1 MATWKKIVVSGSN
14 VSQLN
19 NDAGY
24 LTTGTLTVPNSFS
37 TASIGG
43 TALIANTTTSSLN
56 FASSSGQGLT
66 ITGDAGTD
74 TLTFGLAAVP
84 NTSLANSAITIAGTS
99 TSLGGSITA
108 ATILSGTG
116 VFSGSAQ
123 ITGLTNANLS
133 GTAGITNANLANSSI
148 TVGST
153 NIALGATST
162 TLAGLTSVTSTGFT
176 GSLFGTSSWANNA
189 TNSTTATN
197 ANNVAVTDTTTGT
210 GPYYVMFADGTTG
223 NRAVRVD
230 SVALTFNAT
239 TNTLTVT
246 SSFATTAS
254 FASTAPYSGLTGV
267 PAGIVS
273 GSSQVAALLPAGT
286 VSGSSQISFGG
297 ITGVPAGLV
306 SGSSQITY
314 SGISGIP
321 TGIVS
326 ASVLSSPA
334 QGEARLTINGVA
346 QSIIDLGLQTTDNP
360 SFAGVTA
367 GNVTVGVST
376 DNTIT
381 TTTGDLIINSAGGT
395 VTVPGNLTVSSNLTV
410 IGTASFQQTT
420 NLEVADRFVLLASG
434 SNTTGDGGLVVQQ
447 ATQNVGELFGWDSG
461 VSRWAVT
468 GSFTANQGAFT
479 PDAFMAAVT
488 TLSSAN
494 PNTSGPAAR
503 YNANGNIYVSSGDE
517 SIWIYS

>member
-1 MATWKKIVVSGSN
+1 MANWKKVVVSGSN

-24 LTTGTLTVPNSFS
+24 LTTGTLSIPNSFS

-84 NTSLANSAITIAGTS
+84 NASLANSAITIAGTS

-133 GTAGITNANLANSSI
+133 GTAGITNANLANSSV

-189 TNSTTATN
+189 TNATN
-197 ANNVAVTDTTTGT
+197 ATNIAITNTTTGT
-210 GPYYVMFADGTTG
+210 GPYYPVFVDATTGNKAALVDGTTF
-223 NRAVRVD
+223 
-230 SVALTFNAT
+230 TYNAT

-246 SSFATTAS
+246 SSYAIQALSAS

-273 GSSQVAALLPAGT
+273 GSSQ
-286 VSGSSQISFGG
+286 
-297 ITGVPAGLV
+297 
-306 SGSSQITY
+306 ITY

-321 TGIVS
+321 AGIVS
-326 ASVLSSPA
+326 ASVLSSPG
-334 QGEARLTINGVA
+334 QGQALLTTNGVA
-346 QSIIDLGLQTTDNP
+346 GSTIDLGLETGDNP
-360 SFAGVTA
+360 TFAGATLGA
-367 GNVTVGVST
+367 ITVGVTT

-381 TTTGDLIINSAGGT
+381 TTTGDLTINSAGGT
-395 VTVPGNLTVSSNLTV
+395 ITIDDNLIISNNLTV

-434 SNTTGDGGLVVQQ
+434 SNTTGDGGIVIQQ
-447 ATQNVGELFGWDSG
+447 GTQNIGELFGWDSG
-461 VSRWAVT
+461 VSRWGVT
-468 GSFTANQGAFT
+468 GSFTANQSSYT
-479 PDAFMAAVT
+479 PDAFMAAVVTAAGT
-488 TLSSAN
+488 T
-494 PNTSGPAAR
+494 PTPATR
-503 YNANGNIYVSSGDE
+503 YNAVGNIYVSSGDE